1 MTLRA
6 VQPERLTLSFF
17 ASLGLLLLLFSSSSW
32 SQDAAKNDASM
43 REILESEE
51 QVERLLEEKE
61 QSDPKA
67 IDAQKTP
74 LSSILGL
81 SSAMKAGDY
90 AKASTFL
97 DMRYLPEELDEF
109 TPEQLVQALG
119 YVWNQQNIIDFNSLS
134 DEPEGDLNDDL
145 PSYRERIGV
154 VTISTGEVLILLQ
167 RVPDG
172 KGGKVWKLSNATVAK
187 IPEMWKELGYSP
199 VAIYFKGLLP
209 DFQFMGM
216 DNWQVGATVL
226 FFLLAWPVAAILSSI
241 LMRIAL
247 LIPNRFPLGI
257 QRFFKG
263 PLRFFLFILLA
274 RLMVNELGLSLTTR
288 VFMQS
293 SGVDYIAY
301 TVLFMGS
308 ISLIRDYQIRKM
320 QHVGKPQLAALLK
333 PMTIIIKTVLIT
345 IITLVWAD
353 SAGYNM
359 STILAGLGV
368 GSLAVALAAQ
378 KTLEN
383 MIGAVTLYTARPV
396 NPGDVCRFGD
406 VVGTVEEIGLR
417 STTIRTLNRTVV
429 VIPNAVFS
437 AAEIENF
444 SERDRIRFFHEIR
457 LAISSPAQ
465 LTTTLEKTRELF
477 SNHSE
482 VMDDTISIRLS
493 RIDDA
498 TAILRIDAGVA
509 TTNYQEFLRTAEE
522 LNLGI
527 VAIVLDLGAGFSG
540 PSQTLKLRQFTD
552 DAKTFAGTGQ
562 TV

>member
-6 VQPERLTLSFF
+6 VQPERSTLSVF
-17 ASLGLLLLLFSSSSW
+17 ASLGLLLLLFTSSSW
-32 SQDAAKNDASM
+32 SQDAAQNDTSM
-43 REILESEE
+43 REILETEE
-51 QVERLLEEKE
+51 QVERLVEEKE
-61 QSDPKA
+61 QTDPKS

-74 LSSILGL
+74 LSTILGL
-81 SSAMKAGDY
+81 RSAMSKKDYSKAG
-90 AKASTFL
+90 SFL

-109 TPEQLVQALG
+109 TPEQLVQALA
-119 YVWNQQNIIDFNSLS
+119 YVWGRQNIIDIHSLS
-134 DEPEGDLNDDL
+134 DEPDGDLNDGL
-145 PSYRERIGV
+145 PSYREGIGS
-154 VTISTGEVLILLQ
+154 VTISTGEVPILLQ

-187 IPEMWKELGYSP
+187 IPEMWRELGYSP
-199 VAIYFKGLLP
+199 VATYFKGLLP
-209 DFQFMGM
+209 DFNFMGM
-216 DNWQVGATVL
+216 DNWQVVATAI
-226 FFLLAWPVAAILSSI
+226 FFLLAWPLAAILSSL

-247 LIPNRFPLGI
+247 LIPNHFPLGI

-263 PLRFFLFILLA
+263 PMRFFLFILLA
-274 RLMVNELGLSLTTR
+274 RLMVNELGLSLTAR
-288 VFMQS
+288 VLMES

-320 QHVGKPQLAALLK
+320 QHAGKPQLAALLK
-333 PMTIIIKTVLIT
+333 PMTIIIKVVLIT
-345 IITLVWAD
+345 IIALVWAD

-383 MIGAVTLYTARPV
+383 IIGAVTLYTARPV
-396 NPGDVCRFGD
+396 NPGDFCRFGT

-417 STTIRTLNRTVV
+417 STTIRTLNRTLV
-429 VIPNAVFS
+429 VIPNSVFS
-437 AAEIENF
+437 AVEIENF
-444 SERDRIRFFHEIR
+444 SVRDRIRFFHEIR

-465 LTTTLEKTRELF
+465 LTATVEKTRELF
-477 SNHSE
+477 FSHAE
-482 VMDDTISIRLS
+482 VMDETISIRLS

-509 TTNYQEFLRTAEE
+509 TTDYQEFLETAEE

-527 VAIVLDLGAGFSG
+527 VAIVQDSGAGFSG

-552 DAKTFAGTGQ
+552 DEKTFAGSGHA
-562 TV
+562 V